1 MKSQEKKI
9 KLNKNKLNELGNFL
23 FEDSNSQQKSLN
35 SKQKNDKKEK
45 VSFPNIYYN
54 LNILTPN
61 PKLNNNKSKLLNLS
75 MKKINKLYI
84 STKSKNCDL
93 NNSNELNNM
102 SALSKITK
110 REFSDRNKANK
121 ILEALN
127 DTLGLN
133 NLDLSKLNSSRE
145 ENPLFKN
152 LARKNINYLKNIN
165 KNNISELNALRIKYD
180 NLNIENKSFLNKLS
194 GNSSSNNTNI
204 TTQRKTKSNHYIK
217 TEAINNINNI
227 NINSFKDLNVN
238 LVLPIKNNFN
248 KKLLLNCQTESNAEN
263 PVKLDIKLKKENNIK
278 KSVNNIK
285 TIKMYN
291 RNEGTITEDIAYS
304 KKDNPINNKNI
315 KINLENP
322 KYIKKEGFS
331 CPEELHFYYIF
342 VIQKGKKSENNF

>member
-75 MKKINKLYI
+75 MKKINKLYV
-84 STKSKNCDL
+84 STKSKNYDL

-133 NLDLSKLNSSRE
+133 NLDFSKLNSSRE

-165 KNNISELNALRIKYD
+165 KNNISE
-180 NLNIENKSFLNKLS
+180 NLNELDKSLS
-194 GNSSSNNTNI
+194 YYLYDQMA
-204 TTQRKTKSNHYIK
+204 TTVVTKSII
-217 TEAINNINNI
+217 T
-227 NINSFKDLNVN
+227 
-238 LVLPIKNNFN
+238 
-248 KKLLLNCQTESNAEN
+248 Q
-263 PVKLDIKLKKENNIK
+263 KENQNDIIMQYLLDK
-278 KSVNNIK
+278 KF
-285 TIKMYN
+285 
-291 RNEGTITEDIAYS
+291 RNYIFDERSQILI
-304 KKDNPINNKNI
+304 I
-315 KINLENP
+315 KILKNFFRDSTL
-322 KYIKKEGFS
+322 
-331 CPEELHFYYIF
+331 
-342 VIQKGKKSENNF
+342 VIIAIGLDKDYSNVEIEKV

>member
-9 KLNKNKLNELGNFL
+9 KLSKIKLDQIENPLLDE
-23 FEDSNSQQKSLN
+23 SNLQQKPINNL
-35 SKQKNDKKEK
+35 QKNDKKEK
-45 VSFPNIYYN
+45 VNFPNIYSN
-54 LNILTPN
+54 LNVLTSN
-61 PKLNNNKSKLLNLS
+61 QKLNTNKSKLLNLS
-75 MKKINKLYI
+75 MKKINKQYV
-84 STKSKNCDL
+84 STKSKNYDL

-133 NLDLSKLNSSRE
+133 NLDFSKLNSSRE

-263 PVKLDIKLKKENNIK
+263 PVKLDIKLKKENNIN
-278 KSVNNIK
+278 KSVNNLK

-291 RNEGTITEDIAYS
+291 RNEGTITKDIAYS

-315 KINLENP
+315 KTNLQNT

-342 VIQKGKKSENNF
+342 VIQKGKKSENYF